1 MTSTAN
7 IYTNDS
13 VVGNTGFKGYTG
25 TNNTG
30 VNNGTNNTGVNKN
43 IHNLSN
49 MNPFISLLYHIKILF
64 ISFFGLFGIYIIWNI
79 IHYVAAHLYIYLC
92 APPSF
97 LGFLLSPFIM
107 QSTHCVGLRWCLN
120 VGANINY
127 VMWITI
133 GTWFVNSFVI
143 AFGLPQL
150 NRERVIVN

>member
-49 MNPFISLLYHIKILF
+49 MNPFISLLYHIKIMSNL
-64 ISFFGLFGIYIIWNI
+64 IVYHQQINK
-79 IHYVAAHLYIYLC
+79 
-92 APPSF
+92 
-97 LGFLLSPFIM
+97 
-107 QSTHCVGLRWCLN
+107 LN
-120 VGANINY
+120 KIQ
-127 VMWITI
+127 
-133 GTWFVNSFVI
+133 VNSYI
-143 AFGLPQL
+143 LMNL
-150 NRERVIVN
+150 